1 MTTLLKSTLTFL
13 GTECD
18 KGYLIINFSFNA
30 FKTKKTKYLMDN
42 EGVWLWG
49 GAKSKGFICCI
60 VLILEDLCSTHLGR
74 V

>member
-13 GTECD
+13 GQNV
-18 KGYLIINFSFNA
+18 GYLIINFNFNA
-30 FKTKKTKYLMDN
+30 FETKKTKYLMDN

-49 GAKSKGFICCI
+49 GAKSKGFICCM
-60 VLILEDLCSTHLGR
+60 VLILENLCSTHLGR